1 MKVSMRDFV
10 AKFRVLIGDKSKSV
24 SDALIVEGVNW
35 ALRSLP
41 SIPKLDKA
49 FAKHYTLP
57 IDARGHWKFK
67 LNQDFRYVSN
77 SPFIHFFTNTG
88 GDPCP
93 INICAQDNQ
102 SFYRKNGLPKYKVAG
117 KPCEYTL
124 EREYDD
130 LYLIFDRPLNIPLII
145 DYIVWGYP
153 KENTGITTL
162 VKDQDKDGEEIMV
175 EKDIYLELSAPLETL
190 ILSTMRKVFY
200 EEADDLAF
208 AGAFSDYMDNKL
220 VPEVIQMV
228 NKNFKC
234 GRPIILGER

>member
-1 MKVSMRDFV
+1 MKISMNDFA
-10 AKFRVLIGDKSKSV
+10 AKFRALVGDTSKAIP
-24 SDALIVEGVNW
+24 DALIIQGVNW
-35 ALRSLP
+35 AFHTLP
-41 SIPKLDKA
+41 SVPKLDKA
-49 FAKHYTLP
+49 FSKHYTTTL
-57 IDARGHWKFK
+57 DANGHWRWK
-67 LNQDFRYVSN
+67 LNQDFRYISN
-77 SPFIHFFTNTG
+77 SPFINFFTSTG
-88 GDPCP
+88 GDLCP
-93 INICAQDNQ
+93 LKICPRDNKT
-102 SFYRKNGLPKYKVAG
+102 FYQKNGIPHLKQAG

-130 LYLIFDRPLNIPLII
+130 LYLVLDRPSNMPLII

-153 KENTGITTL
+153 KDVIGMTEMVK
-162 VKDQDKDGEEIMV
+162 VKDKDDDEKVV
-175 EKDIYLELSAPLETL
+175 EKDVCIELSAPLETL

-234 GRPIILGER
+234 GQPIILGEH